1 LFLSNAKLTQA
12 RGMSKASGI
21 ALPWMTATVE
31 SGRCSAYRFT
41 ESQRRL
47 YTPARLPDNKTERS
61 RIGGAVSILHRGDQR
76 MAMAA
81 ARSSIAFALLYG
93 ALPNRRVALR
103 DAVIGGLIA
112 SFAFEAMK
120 RAFALYI
127 AQVPTYTLVY
137 GAFATLPVFLLWLY
151 VSWLV
156 VIFGA
161 VVVASLPEWRHG
173 AGQRQSAPG
182 SDFFDALQLLKILWE
197 AHRGGESVTI
207 AELLGAATVRI
218 ENVERI
224 LDTMVSAGWI
234 RRTVPNGWVLHRD
247 AETVAV
253 EDVFRLF
260 VFRGDA
266 HLPGR
271 EADAALETLVHE
283 IGARIGEIMRMSL
296 VTLFRTAQ
304 AADVLPVSRG
314 GRGRAPGSRP
324 SPAAGLRSTPL
335 HARAVRRSLLP
346 RGSS

>member
-1 LFLSNAKLTQA
+1 MGASLTLTSWLIGQAVGLVRGVPGAGVFLLSIVPVLLT
-12 RGMSKASGI
+12 
-21 ALPWMTATVE
+21 
-31 SGRCSAYRFT
+31 
-41 ESQRRL
+41 
-47 YTPARLPDNKTERS
+47 
-61 RIGGAVSILHRGDQR
+61 
-76 MAMAA
+76 
-81 ARSSIAFALLYG
+81 SIAFALLYV

-304 AADVLPVSRG
+304 AADVLPVSQPQSIR
-314 GRGRAPGSRP
+314 RIAERP
-324 SPAAGLRSTPL
+324 Q
-335 HARAVRRSLLP
+335 
-346 RGSS
+346 